1 MRTACVALVLSVMAT
16 VQLTACGGDGSGSGQ
31 PGTDASTAQS
41 GKAALKPTAPID
53 KQLAVVFPKPK
64 AEAGSPPGT
73 AKAIE
78 AGRRACRGKTPTEV
92 RDEFLSDA
100 EAAGGFSEGQ
110 KEMIGEIGKFE
121 EQASHSPNFAAGQLA
136 AGVYEA
142 TLPEE
147 QMNAGYRG
155 CVYELALQLRREL
168 ARQKG

>member
-1 MRTACVALVLSVMAT
+1 MRTACVVLVLSVMAT
-16 VQLTACGGDGSGSGQ
+16 VQLTACGGDGSGSEQ
-31 PGTDASTAQS
+31 SGTDASTAQP
-41 GKAALKPTAPID
+41 GKVAFQAKPIT
-53 KQLAVVFPKPK
+53 KQLAIVFPKPK
-64 AEAGSPPGT
+64 VEAGSPPGT

-92 RDEFLSDA
+92 RDEFLADA

-147 QMNAGYRG
+147 QMNAGFRG
-155 CVYELALQLRREL
+155 CIYELALQLRREL
-168 ARQKG
+168 ASQKG